1 MAAAQRRKVDCRWRQ
16 LKRESK
22 AEVRVRL
29 PKAEGRMTKVG
40 LPENTEVVGENTEVD
55 WLSGKR
61 PGDAVST
68 VYADVIDWQ
77 SRRCI
82 SSIPRRHFF
91 ADEEERCLANRL
103 AVVLRRRKRRL
114 AWRSDVGKRRLGG
127 PPGKR
132 RLACRAD
139 QVPTYPCRAKL
150 TKVEADLINSIPG
163 VRAIRSYTSS
173 RAADKDCGKKKTT
186 YPCRTKTPVLEKT
199 ALTKTP
205 ALETTPITKNIV
217 PNKSRA
223 GTVWT
228 ECASKRS
235 RIAQLCDDLSLWS
248 QWRRMLRASTASVP
262 HDASAE
268 CCHMNTP
275 SELSLRGINIQYPF
289 SRLILSGVKSVECR
303 RYPLGHRNL
312 AHKNE
317 DLFLIETRGTGDLEG
332 ALMESER
339 DFHKRRYQAE
349 ADWIGEDRRM
359 AHSQAIE
366 RSLPFTWPSHGMR
379 EMEAFRE
386 MEASREVRLKQERE
400 MVCARSLVESF
411 GPPPA
416 EGQAQVIGIVRFS
429 ESKQYHHRRFRPI
442 WSEDRSKHRI
452 KEGGHHDWNGEEPMY
467 AWYVDNVQPLS
478 KPVPAG
484 EYNKVRDQWGYRRPR
499 TLDLATLSF
508 VSA

>member
-1 MAAAQRRKVDCRWRQ
+1 MAAAQRRKVD
-16 LKRESK
+16 ESK

-289 SRLILSGVKSVECR
+289 SRLILSGVKTVEVR
-303 RYPLGHRNL
+303 TYRLGDRNL
-312 AHKNE
+312 GGVNE
-317 DLFLIETRGTGDLEG
+317 DLFLIETPGSRNLKG
-332 ALMESER
+332 ALL
-339 DFHKRRYQAE
+339 DRRYP
-349 ADWIGEDRRM
+349 I
-359 AHSQAIE
+359 
-366 RSLPFTWPSHGMR
+366 
-379 EMEAFRE
+379 
-386 MEASREVRLKQERE
+386 
-400 MVCARSLVESF
+400 
-411 GPPPA
+411 GPPPSV
-416 EGQAQVIGIVRFS
+416 AQVIGIVRFS
-429 ESKQYHHRRFRPI
+429 SSEQYANKPTSRYQWHMPSWNKH
-442 WSEDRSKHRI
+442 RSKHRI
-452 KEGGHHDWNGEEPMY
+452 KEGGHYDWNRKDAMY
-467 AWYVDNVQPLS
+467 AWHVDNVQS
-478 KPVPAG
+478 FSEPVPAG
-484 EYNKVRDQWGYRRPR
+484 EKCLWGYRKHR
-499 TLDLATLSF
+499 TLEVTLM
-508 VSA
+508 

>member
-1 MAAAQRRKVDCRWRQ
+1 MAAAQRRKVD
-16 LKRESK
+16 ESK

-173 RAADKDCGKKKTT
+173 RAADQDCGKKKTT

-289 SRLILSGVKSVECR
+289 SRLILSGVKTVEVR
-303 RYPLGHRNL
+303 TYRLGDRNL
-312 AHKNE
+312 GGVNE
-317 DLFLIETRGTGDLEG
+317 DLFLIETPGSRNLKG
-332 ALMESER
+332 ALL
-339 DFHKRRYQAE
+339 DRRYP
-349 ADWIGEDRRM
+349 IG
-359 AHSQAIE
+359 
-366 RSLPFTWPSHGMR
+366 LPPS
-379 EMEAFRE
+379 
-386 MEASREVRLKQERE
+386 V
-400 MVCARSLVESF
+400 
-411 GPPPA
+411 
-416 EGQAQVIGIVRFS
+416 AQVIGIVRFS
-429 ESKQYHHRRFRPI
+429 SSEQYANKPTSRYQWHMPSWNKH
-442 WSEDRSKHRI
+442 RSKHRI
-452 KEGGHHDWNGEEPMY
+452 KEGGHYDWNRKDAMY
-467 AWYVDNVQPLS
+467 AWHVDNVQPFS
-478 KPVPAG
+478 EPVPAG
-484 EYNKVRDQWGYRRPR
+484 EKCLWGYRRHR
-499 TLDLATLSF
+499 TLEVTLM
-508 VSA
+508 

>member
-1 MAAAQRRKVDCRWRQ
+1 MNHGGSSKAEGRLPMAAAQKGVKGGSQ
-16 LKRESK
+16 SSI
-22 AEVRVRL
+22 
-29 PKAEGRMTKVG
+29 AEGRMTKVG

-173 RAADKDCGKKKTT
+173 RAADMQDKPIHAGQRENAGQTYPCRTCRRICGKKKTT
-186 YPCRTKTPVLEKT
+186 YPRRRKTPVLEKT

-205 ALETTPITKNIV
+205 ALETTPIAKNIA

-235 RIAQLCDDLSLWS
+235 RVAQLCDDLSLWS

-289 SRLILSGVKSVECR
+289 SRLILSGVKTVEVR
-303 RYPLGHRNL
+303 TYRLGDRNL
-312 AHKNE
+312 GGANE
-317 DLFLIETRGTGDLEG
+317 DLFLIETPGSRNLKG
-332 ALMESER
+332 ALL
-339 DFHKRRYQAE
+339 DRRYP
-349 ADWIGEDRRM
+349 I
-359 AHSQAIE
+359 
-366 RSLPFTWPSHGMR
+366 
-379 EMEAFRE
+379 
-386 MEASREVRLKQERE
+386 
-400 MVCARSLVESF
+400 
-411 GPPPA
+411 GPPPSV
-416 EGQAQVIGIVRFS
+416 AQVIGIVRFS
-429 ESKQYHHRRFRPI
+429 SSEQYANKPTSRYQWHMPSWNKH
-442 WSEDRSKHRI
+442 RSKHRI
-452 KEGGHHDWNGEEPMY
+452 KEGGHYDWNRKDAMY
-467 AWYVDNVQPLS
+467 AWYVDNVQPFS
-478 KPVPAG
+478 EPVPAG
-484 EYNKVRDQWGYRRPR
+484 EKCLWGYRRPR
-499 TLDLATLSF
+499 TLEVTLM
-508 VSA
+508 

>member
-1 MAAAQRRKVDCRWRQ
+1 MAAAQRRKVD
-16 LKRESK
+16 ESK

-205 ALETTPITKNIV
+205 ALETTPITNNIV

-289 SRLILSGVKSVECR
+289 SRLILSGVKTVEVR
-303 RYPLGHRNL
+303 TYRLGDRNL
-312 AHKNE
+312 GGANE
-317 DLFLIETRGTGDLEG
+317 DLFLIETPGSKNLKG
-332 ALMESER
+332 ALL
-339 DFHKRRYQAE
+339 DRRYP
-349 ADWIGEDRRM
+349 IG
-359 AHSQAIE
+359 
-366 RSLPFTWPSHGMR
+366 LPPS
-379 EMEAFRE
+379 
-386 MEASREVRLKQERE
+386 V
-400 MVCARSLVESF
+400 
-411 GPPPA
+411 
-416 EGQAQVIGIVRFS
+416 AQVIGIVRFS
-429 ESKQYHHRRFRPI
+429 SSEQYANKPTSRYQWHMPSWNKH
-442 WSEDRSKHRI
+442 RSKHRI
-452 KEGGHHDWNGEEPMY
+452 KEGGHYDWNRKDAMY
-467 AWYVDNVQPLS
+467 AWHVDNVQPFS
-478 KPVPAG
+478 EPVPAG
-484 EYNKVRDQWGYRRPR
+484 EKGLWGYRRHR
-499 TLDLATLSF
+499 TLEVTLM
-508 VSA
+508 

>member
-1 MAAAQRRKVDCRWRQ
+1 MAAAQRRKVD
-16 LKRESK
+16 ESK

-173 RAADKDCGKKKTT
+173 RAADQDCGKKKTT

-289 SRLILSGVKSVECR
+289 SRLILFGVKTVEVR
-303 RYPLGHRNL
+303 TYPLGDRNL
-312 AHKNE
+312 GGDYE
-317 DLFLIETRGTGDLEG
+317 DLFLIETPGSRNLKG
-332 ALMESER
+332 ALV
-339 DFHKRRYQAE
+339 DRRYP
-349 ADWIGEDRRM
+349 I
-359 AHSQAIE
+359 
-366 RSLPFTWPSHGMR
+366 
-379 EMEAFRE
+379 
-386 MEASREVRLKQERE
+386 
-400 MVCARSLVESF
+400 
-411 GPPPA
+411 GPPPSV
-416 EGQAQVIGIVRFS
+416 AQVIGIVRFS
-429 ESKQYHHRRFRPI
+429 SSEQYANMPTSKYQWHMPSWNKH
-442 WSEDRSKHRI
+442 RSKHRI
-452 KEGGHHDWNGEEPMY
+452 EEGGHYDWNRKDARY
-467 AWYVDNVQPLS
+467 AWYVDNVQPFS
-478 KPVPAG
+478 EPVPAG
-484 EYNKVRDQWGYRRPR
+484 EKCLWGYRRHR
-499 TLDLATLSF
+499 TLEVTLM
-508 VSA
+508 

>member
-1 MAAAQRRKVDCRWRQ
+1 MAAAQRRKVD
-16 LKRESK
+16 ESK

-127 PPGKR
+127 PPDKR
-132 RLACRAD
+132 RFQTLGGPQGRRRLEVHRAD

-173 RAADKDCGKKKTT
+173 RAADQDCGKKKTT

-289 SRLILSGVKSVECR
+289 SRLILSGVKTVEVR
-303 RYPLGHRNL
+303 TYRLGDRNL
-312 AHKNE
+312 GGVNE
-317 DLFLIETRGTGDLEG
+317 DLFLIETPGSRNLKG
-332 ALMESER
+332 ALL
-339 DFHKRRYQAE
+339 DRRYP
-349 ADWIGEDRRM
+349 IG
-359 AHSQAIE
+359 
-366 RSLPFTWPSHGMR
+366 LPPS
-379 EMEAFRE
+379 
-386 MEASREVRLKQERE
+386 V
-400 MVCARSLVESF
+400 
-411 GPPPA
+411 
-416 EGQAQVIGIVRFS
+416 AQVIGIVRFS
-429 ESKQYHHRRFRPI
+429 SSEQYANKPTSRYQWHMPSWNKH
-442 WSEDRSKHRI
+442 RSKHRI
-452 KEGGHHDWNGEEPMY
+452 KEGGHYDWNRKDAMY
-467 AWYVDNVQPLS
+467 AWHVDNVQS
-478 KPVPAG
+478 FSEPVPAG
-484 EYNKVRDQWGYRRPR
+484 EKCLWGYRRHR
-499 TLDLATLSF
+499 TLEVTLM
-508 VSA
+508 

>member
-1 MAAAQRRKVDCRWRQ
+1 MAAAQRRKVD
-16 LKRESK
+16 ESK

-289 SRLILSGVKSVECR
+289 SRLILSGVKTVEVR
-303 RYPLGHRNL
+303 TYRLGDRNL
-312 AHKNE
+312 GGVNE
-317 DLFLIETRGTGDLEG
+317 DLFLIET
-332 ALMESER
+332 
-339 DFHKRRYQAE
+339 
-349 ADWIGEDRRM
+349 
-359 AHSQAIE
+359 
-366 RSLPFTWPSHGMR
+366 
-379 EMEAFRE
+379 
-386 MEASREVRLKQERE
+386 
-400 MVCARSLVESF
+400 
-411 GPPPA
+411 PPA
-416 EGQAQVIGIVRFS
+416 LEI
-429 ESKQYHHRRFRPI
+429 
-442 WSEDRSKHRI
+442 
-452 KEGGHHDWNGEEPMY
+452 
-467 AWYVDNVQPLS
+467 
-478 KPVPAG
+478 
-484 EYNKVRDQWGYRRPR
+484 
-499 TLDLATLSF
+499 
-508 VSA
+508 

>member
-1 MAAAQRRKVDCRWRQ
+1 MAAAQRRKVD
-16 LKRESK
+16 ESK

-289 SRLILSGVKSVECR
+289 SRLILSGVKTVEVR
-303 RYPLGHRNL
+303 TYRLGDRNL
-312 AHKNE
+312 GGVNE
-317 DLFLIETRGTGDLEG
+317 DLFLIETPGSRNLKG
-332 ALMESER
+332 ALL
-339 DFHKRRYQAE
+339 DRRYP
-349 ADWIGEDRRM
+349 IG
-359 AHSQAIE
+359 
-366 RSLPFTWPSHGMR
+366 LPPS
-379 EMEAFRE
+379 
-386 MEASREVRLKQERE
+386 V
-400 MVCARSLVESF
+400 
-411 GPPPA
+411 
-416 EGQAQVIGIVRFS
+416 AQVIGIVRFS
-429 ESKQYHHRRFRPI
+429 SSEQYANKPTSRYQWHMPSWNKH
-442 WSEDRSKHRI
+442 RSKHRI
-452 KEGGHHDWNGEEPMY
+452 KEGGHYDWNRKDAMY
-467 AWYVDNVQPLS
+467 AWHVDNVQPFS
-478 KPVPAG
+478 EPVPAG
-484 EYNKVRDQWGYRRPR
+484 EKCLWGYRRHR
-499 TLDLATLSF
+499 TLEVTLM
-508 VSA
+508 

>member
-1 MAAAQRRKVDCRWRQ
+1 MAAAQRRKVD
-16 LKRESK
+16 ESK

-173 RAADKDCGKKKTT
+173 RAADQDCGKKKTT

-289 SRLILSGVKSVECR
+289 SRLILSGVKTVEVR
-303 RYPLGHRNL
+303 TYRLGDRNL
-312 AHKNE
+312 GGVNE
-317 DLFLIETRGTGDLEG
+317 DLFLIETPGSRNLKG
-332 ALMESER
+332 ALL
-339 DFHKRRYQAE
+339 DRRYP
-349 ADWIGEDRRM
+349 I
-359 AHSQAIE
+359 
-366 RSLPFTWPSHGMR
+366 
-379 EMEAFRE
+379 
-386 MEASREVRLKQERE
+386 
-400 MVCARSLVESF
+400 
-411 GPPPA
+411 GPPPSV
-416 EGQAQVIGIVRFS
+416 AQVIGIVRFS
-429 ESKQYHHRRFRPI
+429 SSEQYANKPTSRYQWHMPSWNKH
-442 WSEDRSKHRI
+442 RSKHRI
-452 KEGGHHDWNGEEPMY
+452 KEGGHYDWNRKDAMY
-467 AWYVDNVQPLS
+467 AWHVDNVQPFS
-478 KPVPAG
+478 EPVPAG
-484 EYNKVRDQWGYRRPR
+484 EKCLWGYRRHR
-499 TLDLATLSF
+499 TLEVTLM
-508 VSA
+508 

>member
-1 MAAAQRRKVDCRWRQ
+1 MAAAQRRKVD
-16 LKRESK
+16 ESK

-289 SRLILSGVKSVECR
+289 SRLILSGVKTVEVR
-303 RYPLGHRNL
+303 TYRLGDRNL
-312 AHKNE
+312 GGVNE
-317 DLFLIETRGTGDLEG
+317 DLFLIETPGSRNLKG
-332 ALMESER
+332 ALL
-339 DFHKRRYQAE
+339 DRRYP
-349 ADWIGEDRRM
+349 IG
-359 AHSQAIE
+359 
-366 RSLPFTWPSHGMR
+366 LPPS
-379 EMEAFRE
+379 
-386 MEASREVRLKQERE
+386 V
-400 MVCARSLVESF
+400 
-411 GPPPA
+411 
-416 EGQAQVIGIVRFS
+416 AQVIGIVRFS
-429 ESKQYHHRRFRPI
+429 SSEQYANKPTSKYQWHMPS
-442 WSEDRSKHRI
+442 WSKHRSKHRI
-452 KEGGHHDWNGEEPMY
+452 KEGGHYDWNRKDAMY
-467 AWYVDNVQPLS
+467 AWHVDNVQPFS
-478 KPVPAG
+478 EPVPAG
-484 EYNKVRDQWGYRRPR
+484 EKGLWGYRRHR
-499 TLDLATLSF
+499 TLEVTLM
-508 VSA
+508 

>member
-1 MAAAQRRKVDCRWRQ
+1 MAAAQRRKVD
-16 LKRESK
+16 ESK

-173 RAADKDCGKKKTT
+173 RAADQDCGKKKTT

-235 RIAQLCDDLSLWS
+235 RVAQLCDDLSLWS

-289 SRLILSGVKSVECR
+289 SRLILSGVKTVEVR
-303 RYPLGHRNL
+303 TYRLGDRNL
-312 AHKNE
+312 GGVNE
-317 DLFLIETRGTGDLEG
+317 DLFLIETPGSRNLKG
-332 ALMESER
+332 ALL
-339 DFHKRRYQAE
+339 DRRYP
-349 ADWIGEDRRM
+349 I
-359 AHSQAIE
+359 
-366 RSLPFTWPSHGMR
+366 
-379 EMEAFRE
+379 
-386 MEASREVRLKQERE
+386 
-400 MVCARSLVESF
+400 
-411 GPPPA
+411 GPPPSV
-416 EGQAQVIGIVRFS
+416 AQVIGIVRFS
-429 ESKQYHHRRFRPI
+429 SSEQYANKPTSRYQWHMPSWNKH
-442 WSEDRSKHRI
+442 RSKHRI
-452 KEGGHHDWNGEEPMY
+452 KEGGHYDWNRKDAMY
-467 AWYVDNVQPLS
+467 AWHVDNVQPFS
-478 KPVPAG
+478 EPVPAG
-484 EYNKVRDQWGYRRPR
+484 EKDQWGYRRPR
-499 TLDLATLSF
+499 TLEVTLM
-508 VSA
+508 